1 MSTYWNTLKLFNWNV
16 RYFLMA
22 GAVHGFVFFG
32 IYSLLL
38 NLYLLRLGYESEFIG
53 LVNGIGPFMLAVF
66 SLPAGTVSRRW
77 GSRRIMIW
85 SYFILAISFG
95 LVPLSEWLPKDFRST
110 WIVGSYALVWISAA
124 FLIVNFGPY
133 LMTWTGDDERNHA
146 FALQAASMPVAGFL
160 GSFLGGTLPSIFASF
175 ANVTLDSPIPYRN
188 ALLVASAIELLTGV
202 IIMRTSEAEKQID
215 VSTSTQTFD
224 ETPPPYRLI
233 LVFAIVNM
241 LAVAGEW
248 TMRVYFNVYLDR
260 VLSTPTTTIGVISA
274 SAQLMGLT
282 ALLVPLATDR
292 WGRNRIIR
300 YGLFCVFVAFIP
312 LILIA
317 HWLAV
322 GIGFMTLVAVL
333 SLTYPTLGVFS
344 QSMVKPQWRTV
355 IASAMSMSVGIGVA
369 LTSLGGGFVVAKFG
383 YQTLFILGA
392 SAGILGSLVIW
403 RFLPHEKVITD
414 ALIKKR
420 ETHAK
425 S

>member
-66 SLPAGTVSRRW
+66 SLPAGAISRRW
-77 GSRRIMIW
+77 GSRRVMIC

-95 LVPLSEWLPKDFRST
+95 LVPLSEWLPGAFRST
-110 WIVGSYALVWISAA
+110 WIVGTYALVWISAA

-133 LMTWTGDDERNHA
+133 LMTWTGEEERNHA

-160 GSFLGGTLPSIFASF
+160 GSFLGGTLPGIFASF

-188 ALLVASAIELLTGV
+188 ALLVGSAIELLTGM
-202 IIMRTSEAEKQID
+202 IIMQTSEAKEKID
-215 VSTSTQTFD
+215 ISTSTQTFD
-224 ETPPPYRLI
+224 DTLPPYRLI
-233 LVFAIVNM
+233 IMFAIVNM

-260 VLSTPTTTIGVISA
+260 VLSTPTTIIGVISA

-282 ALLVPLATDR
+282 ALLVPQATAR
-292 WGRNRIIR
+292 WGRNRIVR

-322 GIGFMTLVAVL
+322 GIGFMILLAVL
-333 SLTYPTLGVFS
+333 SLTYPILGVFS
-344 QSMVKPQWRTV
+344 QSMVKPQWRTA
-355 IASAMSMSVGIGVA
+355 IASAMSMSIGIGVA
-369 LTSLGGGFVVAKFG
+369 LTSLGGGYVVATFG
-383 YQTLFILGA
+383 YGILFILGA
-392 SAGILGSLVIW
+392 SAGIIGSVFVW
-403 RFLPHEKVITD
+403 RFLPNESAITNAPAPVSMD
-414 ALIKKR
+414 
-420 ETHAK
+420 
-425 S
+425 

>member
-38 NLYLLRLGYESEFIG
+38 NLYLLRLGYKAEFIG

-77 GSRRIMIW
+77 GSRRVMIW

-95 LVPLSEWLPKDFRST
+95 LVPLSEWLPEVFRSA

-133 LMTWTGDDERNHA
+133 LMTWTGEEERNHA

-160 GSFLGGTLPSIFASF
+160 GSFLGGTLPNSF
-175 ANVTLDSPIPYRN
+175 ANFASVTLDSPIPYQN
-188 ALLVASAIELLTGV
+188 ALLVASVIELLTGV
-202 IIMRTSEAEKQID
+202 ILMQTTETDGETDTS
-215 VSTSTQTFD
+215 TLTQTFD
-224 ETPPPYRLI
+224 DTPPPYRLI
-233 LVFAIVNM
+233 IMFAIVNM

-260 VLSTPTTTIGVISA
+260 ALSTPTTIIGAISA

-282 ALLVPLATDR
+282 AFLVPQVTAR
-292 WGRNRIIR
+292 WGRNRIVR
-300 YGLFCVFVAFIP
+300 YGLLCVFVAFIP

-322 GIGFMTLVAVL
+322 GIGFMIMVAVL

-344 QSMVKPQWRTV
+344 QSMVKPQWRTA

-369 LTSLGGGFVVAKFG
+369 LTSLGGGYVIAKFG

-392 SAGILGSLVIW
+392 SAGILGTGVAWL
-403 RFLPHEKVITD
+403 LPVVGITPKPE
-414 ALIKKR
+414 AMN
-420 ETHAK
+420 
-425 S
+425 

>member
-1 MSTYWNTLKLFNWNV
+1 MNAYLNTLKLFNWNV

-53 LVNGIGPFMLAVF
+53 LVNGLGPFMLAVF
-66 SLPAGTVSRRW
+66 SLPAGTISRRW
-77 GSRRIMIW
+77 GSRRVMIW
-85 SYFILAISFG
+85 SYFTLAISFG
-95 LVPLSEWLPKDFRST
+95 LVPLSEWLPETFRST
-110 WIVGSYALVWISAA
+110 WIVGTYALAWISAA

-133 LMTWTGDDERNHA
+133 LMTWTGEEERNHA

-160 GSFLGGTLPSIFASF
+160 GSFLGGTLPNIFASL
-175 ANVTLDSPIPYRN
+175 ANVTLDSPVPYRN
-188 ALLVASAIELLTGV
+188 ALLVASVIELLTV
-202 IIMRTSEAEKQID
+202 
-215 VSTSTQTFD
+215 VVLTQTTETEEKTGIPTSAQASD
-224 ETPPPYRLI
+224 NTPPPYRLI
-233 LVFAIVNM
+233 IVFAIVNM

-260 VLSTPTTTIGVISA
+260 ALSTPTTIIGMISA

-282 ALLVPLATDR
+282 AFLVPQATAF
-292 WGRNRIIR
+292 WGRNRIVR
-300 YGLFCVFVAFIP
+300 FGLFSIFVSFIP

-322 GIGFMTLVAVL
+322 GAGYMILLAVL

-344 QSMVKPQWRTV
+344 QSVVNPQWRTA
-355 IASAMSMSVGIGVA
+355 IASAMSMSVGVGVA
-369 LTSLGGGFVVAKFG
+369 ITSLGGGYIVAAFG

-392 SAGILGSLVIW
+392 LAGILGSVVAW
-403 RFLPHEKVITD
+403 RFLPHETTAGAVPVSEITD
-414 ALIKKR
+414 
-420 ETHAK
+420 
-425 S
+425 

>member
-22 GAVHGFVFFG
+22 AAVHGFVFFG

-38 NLYLLRLGYESEFIG
+38 NLYLLRLGYESEYIG
-53 LVNGIGPFMLAVF
+53 LVNGLGPFMLAVF
-66 SLPAGTVSRRW
+66 SLPAGAVSRRW
-77 GSRRIMIW
+77 GSRRVMIW

-95 LVPLSEWLPKDFRST
+95 LVPLSEWLPNAYRSA

-124 FLIVNFGPY
+124 FLIVNLGPY
-133 LMTWTGDDERNHA
+133 LMTWTSEEERNHA

-160 GSFLGGTLPSIFASF
+160 GSFLGGTLPNIFASF
-175 ANVTLDSPIPYRN
+175 ANVTLNSPIPYRN
-188 ALLVASAIELLTGV
+188 ALLVASVIELLTGV
-202 IIMRTSEAEKQID
+202 ILMRTSEAEEKID
-215 VSTSTQTFD
+215 ISTSNQHPD

-233 LVFAIVNM
+233 VVFAIVNM

-260 VLSTPTTTIGVISA
+260 ALSTPTTIIGVISA

-282 ALLVPLATDR
+282 AFLVPLATAR
-292 WGRNRIIR
+292 WGRNRIVQF
-300 YGLFCVFVAFIP
+300 GLFSVFIAFVP

-322 GIGFMTLVAVL
+322 GIGYMILLAVL

-344 QSMVKPQWRTV
+344 QSAVKPQWRTA

-369 LTSLGGGFVVAKFG
+369 ITSLSGGYVVAAFG

-392 SAGILGSLVIW
+392 SAGILGSIVVW
-403 RFLPHEKVITD
+403 RYLPQEKSAGAVPVSGTTD
-414 ALIKKR
+414 
-420 ETHAK
+420 
-425 S
+425 